1 MTDFSR
7 TFSGTPSAVLPTANR
22 FFRPPLPS
30 AHVARPRL
38 CRRLR
43 DGLDGRLLLIAA
55 PAGFGKSSL
64 AIEFCESLD
73 PRWQSLWLGLSSR
86 ESDPGRFLERL
97 LDGLRQYHPTLGEE
111 ALGLLKMRQR
121 HQPFAFETWL
131 DDLLDELA
139 PCLDP
144 QRPLLLVLDDYH
156 LAQGAVLDRCLQFL
170 LNHLPEG
177 LVLLVTSRQRPDWH
191 LARLRLSRQLLEL
204 SEQDLRLTAEESGAL
219 MAASGLELDED
230 ALDAL
235 LERSEGWVAGLRL
248 WLLARGDP
256 EEQVSPGVH
265 GADELIRD
273 YLLEEVIER
282 QPPEVQAF
290 LAQTARFERFCAEL
304 CDTVREAGDSAAIL
318 DHLQQHQV
326 FLVPLD
332 ENGQW
337 FRYHHLF
344 SDLLLAR
351 PLPDFGPSA
360 GSLHLRACGWF
371 SRHGL
376 LDQAVEQALRAGQ
389 PDVAASLVQNLS
401 EEQLLAEQ
409 NIATLLR
416 WKMDLP
422 DSLLASTP
430 RLILLYGWALA
441 LACQLDAAEE
451 LAGQLARF
459 LPAPDESAQRD
470 LLAQWQALSGVIARG
485 RGDIDKAEA
494 HCREALQ
501 DLAGE
506 RYGTR
511 LQCLSTLS
519 NLAVTRGDF
528 WQARNYNRDA
538 LEFAQRYG
546 NPLFE
551 ALVHYD
557 RARVLQARGEVA
569 RAEEEVRQGLERL
582 QHLPAQRRYAVRGRL
597 LLYRGYLRSLAL
609 QPDEARKWIKQG
621 IEETR
626 SCRDVSLVIGYCVLA
641 SLEGRLGNYA
651 AAFARLGDV
660 ERLMH
665 AWDIPPIYYL
675 AAITLIKCELWLAQG
690 QTELAGVW
698 LQRLGGTYGG
708 QAATPPECSP
718 LLPLHVELLQAGL
731 ERREGRPEEAAR
743 RLDRLARS
751 TRENG
756 ALLPARLA
764 LGQLAALHLE
774 QGREREALATLQQ
787 AMEGAVGGALLPL
800 HELLVQQPEW
810 LRETVAAL
818 PCLSRRPAH
827 ARAVAGAARRA
838 RGRCGRGA
846 QRARTGGAGADRS
859 GVVQPGD
866 QRAAVHLAAYGEE
879 PRPPYQRQARR
890 RASHPG
896 GGAGQAHGVVALG
909 APPHVPG
916 VLAQGFQRRRS
927 RALPTTL
934 TLEKAIA
941 APATIGLSRPKA
953 ASGMPITL

>member
-1 MTDFSR
+1 M
-7 TFSGTPSAVLPTANR
+7 
-22 FFRPPLPS
+22 
-30 AHVARPRL
+30 
-38 CRRLR
+38 
-43 DGLDGRLLLIAA
+43 
-55 PAGFGKSSL
+55 
-64 AIEFCESLD
+64 
-73 PRWQSLWLGLSSR
+73 
-86 ESDPGRFLERL
+86 
-97 LDGLRQYHPTLGEE
+97 
-111 ALGLLKMRQR
+111 
-121 HQPFAFETWL
+121 
-131 DDLLDELA
+131 
-139 PCLDP
+139 
-144 QRPLLLVLDDYH
+144 LDDYH

-810 LRETVAAL
+810 LREQL
-818 PCLSRRPAH
+818 QRFPA
-827 ARAVAGAARRA
+827 
-838 RGRCGRGA
+838 CPGA
-846 QRARTGGAGADRS
+846 QRMRALLPEPPAEPAGGAGEVLS
-859 GVVQPGD
+859 G
-866 QRAAVHLAAYGEE
+866 RELAVLE
-879 PRPPYQRQARR
+879 
-890 RASHPG
+890 
-896 GGAGQAHGVVALG
+896 LI
-909 APPHVPG
+909 
-916 VLAQGFQRRRS
+916 AQGLSNQEISERLFISLHTVKSHARHINDKLGVERRTQAVA
-927 RALPTTL
+927 RA
-934 TLEKAIA
+934 KHM
-941 APATIGLSRPKA
+941 GLLR
-953 ASGMPITL
+953 

>member
-1 MTDFSR
+1 
-7 TFSGTPSAVLPTANR
+7 
-22 FFRPPLPS
+22 
-30 AHVARPRL
+30 
-38 CRRLR
+38 
-43 DGLDGRLLLIAA
+43 
-55 PAGFGKSSL
+55 
-64 AIEFCESLD
+64 
-73 PRWQSLWLGLSSR
+73 
-86 ESDPGRFLERL
+86 
-97 LDGLRQYHPTLGEE
+97 
-111 ALGLLKMRQR
+111 
-121 HQPFAFETWL
+121 
-131 DDLLDELA
+131 
-139 PCLDP
+139 
-144 QRPLLLVLDDYH
+144 
-156 LAQGAVLDRCLQFL
+156 GAVLDRCLQFL

-430 RLILLYGWALA
+430 RLILRYGWALA

-810 LRETVAAL
+810 LREQL
-818 PCLSRRPAH
+818 QRFPA
-827 ARAVAGAARRA
+827 
-838 RGRCGRGA
+838 CPGA
-846 QRARTGGAGADRS
+846 QRMRALLPEPPAEPAGSAGEVLS
-859 GVVQPGD
+859 G
-866 QRAAVHLAAYGEE
+866 RELAVLE
-879 PRPPYQRQARR
+879 
-890 RASHPG
+890 
-896 GGAGQAHGVVALG
+896 LI
-909 APPHVPG
+909 
-916 VLAQGFQRRRS
+916 AQGLSNQEISERLFISLHTVKSHARHINDKLGVERRTQAVA
-927 RALPTTL
+927 RA
-934 TLEKAIA
+934 KHM
-941 APATIGLSRPKA
+941 GLLR
-953 ASGMPITL
+953 